1 MQALWM
7 LAAAF
12 FFATMAVCVKIASE
26 HFNSAELVFYRGL
39 LGMLFMWALARVRG
53 VRLATRFPRMHM
65 WRSLVGVIALG
76 TWFYAI
82 AHLPLA
88 TAMTLN
94 YMSSV
99 WIAAFLVGG
108 AMLMGVLPARGILRP
123 AQDERQS
130 ESVGAIEPSA
140 APTQAS
146 SAPCSS
152 ERGSATPKARE
163 ATSVGA
169 RSTAGPPQGGTDPCF
184 SERGSATPK
193 AREATSV
200 GAIFSQGPL
209 VLTVITGFI
218 GVVMMLRPTLEQN
231 QAFAGLIGLMSGL
244 LAAFAY
250 MQVMALARVG
260 EPETRTVF
268 YFALGSALA
277 GGLGMGVAGVSEWHG
292 KPALWLIPL
301 GVLASLGQLC
311 MTRAYSLAKTHHATL
326 LVANL
331 QYSGIVFGA
340 VYSLLLFG
348 DQIALIGWAGMA
360 LIVASGMAATFLRA
374 RAAPDSPAEEH

>member
-12 FFATMAVCVKIASE
+12 FFATMAVCVKFASE
-26 HFNSAELVFYRGL
+26 YFNSAELVFYRGL
-39 LGMLFMWALARVRG
+39 LGMFFMWALARSRG
-53 VRLATRFPRMHM
+53 ITLATSYPGMHM
-65 WRSLVGVIALG
+65 WRSLVGVISLG
-76 TWFYAI
+76 AWFYAI

-108 AMLMGVLPARGILRP
+108 ALLMGLLPASGKVLP
-123 AQDERQS
+123 
-130 ESVGAIEPSA
+130 
-140 APTQAS
+140 
-146 SAPCSS
+146 
-152 ERGSATPKARE
+152 
-163 ATSVGA
+163 
-169 RSTAGPPQGGTDPCF
+169 GTLQ
-184 SERGSATPK
+184 
-193 AREATSV
+193 
-200 GAIFSQGPL
+200 SQGPL

-218 GVVMMLRPTLEQN
+218 GVIMMLRPTIEQN
-231 QAFAGLIGLMSGL
+231 QAFAGLVGLLSGL

-260 EPETRTVF
+260 EPESRTVF
-268 YFALGSALA
+268 YFALGSAVT
-277 GGLGMGVAGVSEWHG
+277 GGLAMGIVGVSEWHW

-311 MTRAYSLAKTHHATL
+311 MTRAYSLAKTRSATL
-326 LVANL
+326 VVANL

-340 VYSLLLFG
+340 IYSLLLFG
-348 DQIALIGWAGMA
+348 ESLPLIGWAGMA
-360 LIVASGMAATFLRA
+360 LIMASGIAATVLRA